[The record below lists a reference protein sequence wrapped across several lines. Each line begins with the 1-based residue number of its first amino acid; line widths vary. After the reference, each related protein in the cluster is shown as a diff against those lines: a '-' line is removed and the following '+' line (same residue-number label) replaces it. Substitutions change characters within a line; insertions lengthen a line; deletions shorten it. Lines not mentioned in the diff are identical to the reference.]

1 MCSVPILVLPVI
13 IVSIFIRRNF
23 NYDVTAISLH
33 IIFHLSFH
41 LVILREKF
49 TQMACTLNCWSFPLE
64 FFFSLP
70 PARVRVTLIDTE
82 ARFSTLCYRSVKHTL
97 EHIVK

>member
-33 IIFHLSFH
+33 IIFHPSFH